1 MVFCL
6 ILLNTFVSFKLYYFI
21 GILYMSKLEQLKA
34 AFAAKTTSSSN
45 DDSWKKF
52 YPFWKMQ
59 ENQTAVVR
67 FLPDLDEDNPLGFL
81 VENHVHELNINGQ
94 RTTVACGKMYGESC
108 PICELSKKYY
118 DEKNE
123 DLGKKYYRKLSY
135 IGQVIV
141 IESPIEHDAE
151 QIVKL
156 IDFGP
161 KIFKLIQSAFQSGD
175 LEVEPYS
182 LIGGYNFR
190 IKKTKSGQYA
200 DYGTSSFAPK
210 QTNVDEDLI
219 DKLDLMDLK
228 EQRRKQVPR
237 AELEAMLNAD
247 LTGASIP
254 VASTQSTP
262 AATPVEPS
270 ATPSVAT
277 PVTEAST
284 PVTATT
290 ATSEAPTSGSSALAA
305 LRARA
310 KAAKTAEAE

>member
-1 MVFCL
+1 M
-6 ILLNTFVSFKLYYFI
+6 S
-21 GILYMSKLEQLKA
+21 SKLEALKA

-59 ENQTAVVR
+59 ENNQAVVR

-123 DLGKKYYRKLSY
+123 ELGKKYYRKLSY
-135 IGQVIV
+135 IGQIIV

-219 DKLDLMDLK
+219 DRLELMDLK

-254 VASTQSTP
+254 VASAQSTP
-262 AATPVEPS
+262 ASTPVEPTV
-270 ATPSVAT
+270 ATSTPVAT
-277 PVTEAST
+277 PTTEAAPT
-284 PVTATT
+284 PTA
-290 ATSEAPTSGSSALAA
+290 ATSEAPTSSGSSALAA

-310 KAAKTAEAE
+310 KAAKTAGGDAE

>member
-1 MVFCL
+1 
-6 ILLNTFVSFKLYYFI
+6 
-21 GILYMSKLEQLKA
+21 MSSRLEQLKA

-59 ENQTAVVR
+59 ENNQAVVR

-123 DLGKKYYRKLSY
+123 ELGKKYYRKLSY
-135 IGQVIV
+135 IGQIIV

-219 DKLDLMDLK
+219 DRLELMDLK

-254 VASTQSTP
+254 VASAQSTP
-262 AATPVEPS
+262 ASTPVEPTV
-270 ATPSVAT
+270 ATSTPVAT
-277 PVTEAST
+277 PTTEAAPT
-284 PVTATT
+284 PTA
-290 ATSEAPTSGSSALAA
+290 ATSEAPTSSGSSALAA

-310 KAAKTAEAE
+310 KAAKTAGGDAE

>member
-1 MVFCL
+1 MA
-6 ILLNTFVSFKLYYFI
+6 
-21 GILYMSKLEQLKA
+21 E
-34 AFAAKTTSSSN
+34 
-45 DDSWKKF
+45 D
-52 YPFWKMQ
+52 
-59 ENQTAVVR
+59 QTAIVR

-81 VENHVHELNINGQ
+81 VEHHVHELNINGQ
-94 RTTVACGKMYGESC
+94 RTTVPCAKMYGESC
-108 PICELSKKYY
+108 PICDLSRKYY

-135 IGQVIV
+135 IGQVLV

-151 QIVKL
+151 QLVKL

-161 KIFKLIQSAFQSGD
+161 KIFKLIQAAFQSGD

-210 QTNVDEDLI
+210 QTNVDEDIINRLE
-219 DKLDLMDLK
+219 LMDLK
-228 EQRRKQVPR
+228 EQRRKHIPR

-247 LTGASIP
+247 LTGASIAPAATTVVPNTTVPSTP
-254 VASTQSTP
+254 VQATPIATPASVEPVVETNKVEPTP
-262 AATPVEPS
+262 AA
-270 ATPSVAT
+270 A
-277 PVTEAST
+277 
-284 PVTATT
+284 
-290 ATSEAPTSGSSALAA
+290 TSGSSALEQ

-310 KAAKTAEAE
+310 KAKAAATEA

>member
-1 MVFCL
+1 MT
-6 ILLNTFVSFKLYYFI
+6 N
-21 GILYMSKLEQLKA
+21 KLEALKA
-34 AFAAKTTSSSN
+34 AFAAKASSSTSS

-52 YPFWKMQ
+52 YPFWKMN
-59 ENQTAVVR
+59 EDQTAIVR

-108 PICELSKKYY
+108 PICDLSRKYY

-123 DLGKKYYRKLSY
+123 ELGKKYYRKLSY
-135 IGQVIV
+135 IGQVLV

-151 QIVKL
+151 QLVKL

-161 KIFKLIQSAFQSGD
+161 KIFKLIQAAFQSGD

-182 LIGGYNFR
+182 LVGGYNFR

-210 QTNVDEDLI
+210 QTNVDDDIVNRLELY
-219 DKLDLMDLK
+219 DLK
-228 EQRRKQVPR
+228 EQRRKHIPR
-237 AELEAMLNAD
+237 AELEALLHAD
-247 LTGASIP
+247 ITGAS
-254 VASTQSTP
+254 VAPTTATTQVP
-262 AATPVEPS
+262 
-270 ATPSVAT
+270 ATPSVAEVAT
-277 PVTEAST
+277 ST
-284 PVTATT
+284 PVATPVAPT
-290 ATSEAPTSGSSALAA
+290 ETVVAAQATVATEAAPTSGSSALAA

-310 KAAKTAEAE
+310 KAAKENGAAAE

>member
-1 MVFCL
+1 
-6 ILLNTFVSFKLYYFI
+6 
-21 GILYMSKLEQLKA
+21 MSKLDALKA
-34 AFAAKTTSSSN
+34 AFAAKTTTSSG

-59 ENQTAVVR
+59 ENNTAVVR

-81 VENHVHELNINGQ
+81 VEHHVHELNVNGQ
-94 RTTVACGKMYGESC
+94 RTTVACSKMYGESC

-123 DLGKKYYRKLSY
+123 ELGKKYYRKLSY
-135 IGQVIV
+135 IGQVLV

-151 QIVKL
+151 QLVKL

-210 QTNVDEDLI
+210 QTNVDEDII
-219 DKLDLMDLK
+219 DKLDLKDLK
-228 EQRRKQVPR
+228 EERRKLVPR

-254 VASTQSTP
+254 ATPAAQSTP
-262 AATPVEPS
+262 VATAS
-270 ATPSVAT
+270 ATPVAT
-277 PVTEAST
+277 PVAST
-284 PVTATT
+284 PVAEPAKPT
-290 ATSEAPTSGSSALAA
+290 EEVAPAAKSGSSALEQLRA
-305 LRARA
+305 RARA
-310 KAAKTAEAE
+310 KAAETES